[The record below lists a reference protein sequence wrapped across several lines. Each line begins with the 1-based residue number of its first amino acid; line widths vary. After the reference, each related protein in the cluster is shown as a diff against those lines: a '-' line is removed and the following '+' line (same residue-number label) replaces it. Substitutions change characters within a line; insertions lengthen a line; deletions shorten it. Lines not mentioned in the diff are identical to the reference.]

1 MLTIYNGF
9 SGSTY
14 EVRLGAN
21 RIDTTESGS
30 VVVTSRSSIVHSQY
44 DSNTI
49 NNDIAVVRL
58 PSAVSLTSKC
68 YSIMINITVRFLS
81 LKSYL

>member
-21 RIDTTESGS
+21 RIDTTESGA

-44 DSNTI
+44 NANTL
-49 NNDIAVVRL
+49 NNDIAVIQL
-58 PSAVSLTSKC
+58 PSAVTLSSK
-68 YSIMINITVRFLS
+68 YHSVLINVTVRFVC
-81 LKSYL
+81 